1 MLSKVLRFVLPA
13 LLAGGL
19 LWAAGPALSTT
30 RYLPAAVDFEQKL
43 PRLDRVAAAGRQT
56 SARPHSAG
64 RPDAAHDHGD
74 EPVRFRGGVIE
85 APRRFDLVGI
95 AGGREEVELR
105 VREEGDEWSEWVEIG
120 NGDPLY
126 TGGSDQLQ
134 VRSRGERP
142 EGKLHYVNVSGD
154 DTPANAL
161 LSSIRGAVNSAVISV
176 AGGGSAVAAS
186 PKPEMI
192 RRREWGAKRKQGG
205 CKPRRPASYGK
216 VKAAVVHHTVS
227 ANNYSEAEAPGIVL
241 GICRYHRN
249 ANGWND
255 IGYNALVDRFG
266 NVYQG
271 RAGGMRKAVIGAH
284 AEGHNDQTTGVAAI
298 ANHSS
303 VAPRSAERKALIR
316 YLAWK
321 LDVHGIPA
329 RRSTRL
335 RSDGGSTT
343 RTPRGRRI
351 KVKHVFSHSVTNYT
365 ECAGAK
371 LRAQIPKL
379 RRRIQRRIDRFAD
392 DSPPDEE
399 PDGGGGGVIPR
410 AEKEKIVIDHPAQR
424 RLEAERKRSGALVL
438 KGRLRYGKG
447 RCNRNHEVVL
457 KRERKAGAARRVA
470 TTRSDREGRWKVRLA
485 AGARAGTYFAKVRTK
500 RFETA
505 RKRFVCK
512 GFPTAPASG

>member
-1 MLSKVLRFVLPA
+1 MLSKALRSTLPA

-30 RYLPAAVDFEQKL
+30 RYLPAAVDFEQEL
-43 PRLDRVAAAGRQT
+43 PRLERVGDRGAQT
-56 SARPHSAG
+56 DPEPHSAG
-64 RPDAAHDHGD
+64 PEAAAHDHD
-74 EPVRFRGGVIE
+74 RVRFRGKPVE
-85 APRRFDLVGI
+85 APRRFDFVGI
-95 AGGREEVELR
+95 AGEREEVELR
-105 VREEGDEWSEWVEIG
+105 VRDRGGEWSEWVAIG

-126 TGGSDQLQ
+126 TGGSDQVQ
-134 VRSRGERP
+134 VRSRGVRP
-142 EGKLHYVNVSGD
+142 EGRLHYVNVSGD
-154 DTPANAL
+154 DTPAKAL
-161 LSSIRGAVNSAVISV
+161 LNAFRGAVNSAVITV

-186 PKPEMI
+186 PKPEII
-192 RRREWGAKRKQGG
+192 RRRDWGARRKNGG
-205 CKPRRPASYGK
+205 CRPRRKAAYGK

-227 ANNYSEAEAPGIVL
+227 ANDYSEAEAPGIVL

-284 AEGHNDQTTGVAAI
+284 AEGHNSQTTGVAAI
-298 ANHSS
+298 ANHSRVPPS
-303 VAPRSAERKALIR
+303 QAERRALVR

-329 RRSTRL
+329 RGSTRL

-343 RTPRGRRI
+343 RTPRGQRI
-351 KVKHVFSHSVTNYT
+351 KVKRVFSHSVTNYT
-365 ECAGAK
+365 ECAGS
-371 LRAQIPKL
+371 LMRSEIPKL
-379 RRRIQRRIDRFAD
+379 RRRIQRRMDRFAEE
-392 DSPPDEE
+392 PPPAEE
-399 PDGGGGGVIPR
+399 PDGGGVLPR
-410 AEKEKIVIDHPAQR
+410 PEKRKIVIHHPTPPQLRAK
-424 RLEAERKRSGALVL
+424 RKRSGALVL

-447 RCNRNHEVVL
+447 RCDVNRKVVV
-457 KRERKAGAARRVA
+457 KRERKRGGAKKLTA
-470 TTRSDREGRWKVRLA
+470 TRSDRDGRWKVRLD
-485 AGARAGTYFAKVRTK
+485 GGRAGTYFAKVRTK

-512 GFPTAPASG
+512 GFPTESVSG